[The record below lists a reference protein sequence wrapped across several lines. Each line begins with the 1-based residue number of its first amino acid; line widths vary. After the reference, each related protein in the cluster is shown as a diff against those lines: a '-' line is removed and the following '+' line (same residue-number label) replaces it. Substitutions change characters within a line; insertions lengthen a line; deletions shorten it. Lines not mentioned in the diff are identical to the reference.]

1 MKNNN
6 FKTNKIS
13 HRSIPTAITEALR
26 ERILNGDLQGGMQL
40 KQEELALQFNVSM
53 SALREALKNLEAEDL
68 VKFYPNRGAIVS
80 ELSAEEAREIF
91 DIRQFLEIGAL
102 ELSVPQ
108 LTTLDLEEA
117 ATVLK
122 QLEDERDSSQWGAL
136 NKQFHEILYRQAK
149 RPRLLKL
156 IQVMHNNVERY
167 MRLYLVS
174 MNYQL
179 TSQQQHWDLLNAC
192 KNKDV
197 KIAKKILKKH
207 MADASARLLEFL
219 S

>member
-6 FKTNKIS
+6 YKTSTIS

-26 ERILNGDLQGGMQL
+26 EAILHGELKGGMQL

-80 ELSAEEAREIF
+80 ELTAEEAREIF

-102 ELSVPQ
+102 ELSIPQ
-108 LTTLDLEEA
+108 MTTVDLEEA
-117 ATVLK
+117 EIVLRR
-122 QLEDERDSSQWGAL
+122 LETEGNSSQWGEL
-136 NKQFHEILYRQAK
+136 NRLFHEVLYRQAK

-156 IQVMHNNVERY
+156 IQIMHNNVERY
-167 MRLYLVS
+167 MRLYLAT
-174 MNYQL
+174 MNYQSK
-179 TSQQQHWDLLNAC
+179 SQKQHWDLLNAC
-192 KNKDV
+192 KKKDV
-197 KIAKKILKKH
+197 KLAKKILSQH
-207 MADASARLLEFL
+207 MADASDRLSEFL

>member
-6 FKTNKIS
+6 YKTNTIS

-108 LTTLDLEEA
+108 LTTIDLEEA

-122 QLEDERDSSQWGAL
+122 QLENEMNSSRWGEL
-136 NKQFHEILYRQAK
+136 NKRFHEILYRQAR

-179 TSQQQHWDLLNAC
+179 TSQKQHWDLLNAC
-192 KNKDV
+192 KDKDA
-197 KIAKKILKKH
+197 KLAKKILKKH
-207 MADASARLLEFL
+207 MADASERLSEFL

>member
-1 MKNNN
+1 MKNKNY
-6 FKTNKIS
+6 KTSTIS
-13 HRSIPTAITEALR
+13 HRSIPTAITESLR
-26 ERILNGDLQGGMQL
+26 EAILNGELKGGMQL
-40 KQEELALQFNVSM
+40 KQEELAVQFNVSM

-80 ELSAEEAREIF
+80 ELTAEEAREIF

-102 ELSVPQ
+102 ELSLPQ
-108 LTTLDLEEA
+108 LTALDLEEA
-117 ATVLK
+117 ETVLR
-122 QLEDERDSSQWGAL
+122 QLENEMNKSRWGEL
-136 NKQFHEILYRQAK
+136 NRLFHEVLYRQAK

-179 TSQQQHWDLLNAC
+179 ISQKQHWDLLNAC
-192 KNKDV
+192 KNKD
-197 KIAKKILKKH
+197 AKLAKRILKKH
-207 MADASARLLEFL
+207 MVDASDRLSNFL

>member
-6 FKTNKIS
+6 YKTNTIS
-13 HRSIPTAITEALR
+13 YRTIPTAITDTLR

-68 VKFYPNRGAIVS
+68 VKFYPNKGAIVS
-80 ELSAEEAREIF
+80 ELSIEEAREIF

-108 LTTLDLEEA
+108 LAKSDLEEA
-117 ATVLK
+117 ETVLN
-122 QLEDERDSSQWGAL
+122 QLESENNSSQWGEL
-136 NKQFHEILYRQAK
+136 NKQFHEILYRQAR

-179 TSQQQHWDLLNAC
+179 ISQKQHWDLLNAC
-192 KNKDV
+192 KNKDA
-197 KIAKKILKKH
+197 KLAKKILKKH
-207 MADASARLLEFL
+207 MADASDRLSEFL

>member
-6 FKTNKIS
+6 YKTNTIS
-13 HRSIPTAITEALR
+13 HRTIPTAITDTLR

-68 VKFYPNRGAIVS
+68 VKFYPNKGAIVS
-80 ELSAEEAREIF
+80 ELSIEEAREIF

-108 LTTLDLEEA
+108 LTKSDLEEA
-117 ATVLK
+117 ETVLN
-122 QLEDERDSSQWGAL
+122 QLESENNSSQWGEL
-136 NKQFHEILYRQAK
+136 NKQFHEILYRQAR

-179 TSQQQHWDLLNAC
+179 ISQKQHWDLLNAC
-192 KNKDV
+192 KNKDA
-197 KIAKKILKKH
+197 KLAKKILKKH
-207 MADASARLLEFL
+207 MADASDRLSEFL

>member
-1 MKNNN
+1 MKNKNY
-6 FKTNKIS
+6 KTSTIS
-13 HRSIPTAITEALR
+13 HRSIPTAITESLR
-26 ERILNGDLQGGMQL
+26 EAILNGELKGGMQL
-40 KQEELALQFNVSM
+40 KQEELAVQFNVSM

-80 ELSAEEAREIF
+80 ELTAEEAREIF

-102 ELSVPQ
+102 ELSLPQ
-108 LTTLDLEEA
+108 LTALDLEEA
-117 ATVLK
+117 ETVLR
-122 QLEDERDSSQWGAL
+122 QLENEMNKSRWGEL
-136 NKQFHEILYRQAK
+136 NKLFHEVLYRQAK

-179 TSQQQHWDLLNAC
+179 TSQKQHWDLLNAC
-192 KNKDV
+192 KNKD
-197 KIAKKILKKH
+197 AKLAKRILKKH
-207 MADASARLLEFL
+207 MADASDRLSDFL